1 MRAPGA
7 DEAARGRVVGERV
20 GVGVEVEVDLETYDD
35 PDGLYP
41 LSEQDRVRY
50 ISTIR

>member
-20 GVGVEVEVDLETYDD
+20 GVGVEVGVNVNVGKREK
-35 PDGLYP
+35 
-41 LSEQDRVRY
+41 
-50 ISTIR
+50 